1 VEPAAAS
8 GPRWLFLLR
17 PRWLGW
23 HVFAI
28 LAAAGMLWL
37 GDWQFRRA
45 MAGNE
50 LSWAYT
56 FEWPIFAVLGAVF
69 WAKTIR
75 DELRAPESASQ
86 EAAEADV
93 PTGAGAVPAGQPGRP
108 DAGDASAPA
117 ATAYAARLSAEVR
130 GHGRWHGLR

>member
-1 VEPAAAS
+1 MEPAAAS
-8 GPRWLFLLR
+8 RRRWLFLLR

-37 GDWQFRRA
+37 GDWQFHRA
-45 MAGNE
+45 VAGNE

-75 DELRAPESASQ
+75 DELRSPDSASP
-86 EAAEADV
+86 EAEGADL
-93 PTGAGAVPAGQPGRP
+93 PAGAGAVARSRPG
-108 DAGDASAPA
+108 DAGNPEV
-117 ATAYAARLSAEVR
+117 TAYAARLSAEVR